1 MSSDEAIQQIIKK
14 IVLRNAIEYGGSAK
28 YDVVISKVVG
38 LRPDLLPMI
47 KEIIHLIKKIVDDVN
62 SLDFP
67 DQEKM
72 ASKLLVFQDV
82 EGCEPQGR
90 AKSTSPSRSDSG
102 RSRDKIPSRT

>member
-1 MSSDEAIQQIIKK
+1 MSSDEAIQQVIKK

-38 LRPDLLPMI
+38 LRPDLRPMI
-47 KEIIHLIKKIVDDVN
+47 KELIPLIKKIVDDVN
-62 SLDFP
+62 SLNFP

-82 EGCEPQGR
+82 DKAPNRKEEPSLPPLQGVQWE
-90 AKSTSPSRSDSG
+90 KS
-102 RSRDKIPSRT
+102 